1 MRGLWPTE
9 FKPKTGTIFSWV
21 MNNYWGTNFPAW
33 QGGSYTFRY
42 IVSSAPTLDP
52 DSLARSGQE
61 AVTPLESAQMP
72 ASLESSQLP
81 SDHASLLT
89 IDNDSVLLTTWKL
102 AENGHGSIIRL
113 VETAGKEQKV
123 SVKSDY
129 IQFRQAWRCSLLE
142 DNESDIAVQ
151 DGALSLTMRPFEIL
165 TLRLETTP
173 KIAVQAAAE

>member
-9 FKPKTGTIFSWV
+9 FKPRTGTIFSWV

-52 DSLARSGQE
+52 ARLARAGQE

-72 ASLESSQLP
+72 VSFDSTKLP
-81 SDHASLLT
+81 LDRASLLT
-89 IDNDSVLLTTWKL
+89 IDNDAILLTTWKL
-102 AENGHGSIIRL
+102 AEDGRGSIIRL
-113 VETAGKEQKV
+113 VETAGKEQKLN
-123 SVKSDY
+123 VKSDY
-129 IQFRQAWRCSLLE
+129 VQIRQAWRCSLLE

-151 DGALSLTMRPFEIL
+151 NGVLSLTMRPFEIL

-173 KIAVQAAAE
+173 RIAVQAAAE